1 MGAVLWTGAVVYG
14 QRDGGRAPAGAPSS
28 APSASSDQ
36 RALID
41 RYCVTCHNERLKAR
55 NATPIALDT
64 LDVANVPAHAEE
76 WEKVIAKLRAGLM
89 PPAGMPRP
97 DKPVLDGLSAWL
109 ETQIDRAAA
118 ANPNPGRTEA
128 LHRLNR
134 AEYQNAVRD
143 LLHVDVDVASLLPA
157 DDVSSG
163 FDNVASTLTVSPTL
177 MDRYMSV
184 AQKISRMAIGI
195 PATTANV
202 DFFRV
207 ADDLAQDHQLPGLPF
222 GTRGGTRIR
231 YTFPVDGEYVIKVR
245 LARDLNEQMPVYPDV
260 QQLEVSLDG
269 RRAQLF
275 TLPGA
280 TRPAGRG
287 QGAPAAEAAVQTRR
301 PGPGGGQAPEGQ
313 RLQGN
318 AREERNRADQ
328 NWDVRVT
335 VTAGAHDVVAT

>member
-1 MGAVLWTGAVVYG
+1 
-14 QRDGGRAPAGAPSS
+14 
-28 APSASSDQ
+28 
-36 RALID
+36 
-41 RYCVTCHNERLKAR
+41 
-55 NATPIALDT
+55 
-64 LDVANVPAHAEE
+64 
-76 WEKVIAKLRAGLM
+76 
-89 PPAGMPRP
+89 
-97 DKPVLDGLSAWL
+97 
-109 ETQIDRAAA
+109 
-118 ANPNPGRTEA
+118 
-128 LHRLNR
+128 
-134 AEYQNAVRD
+134 
-143 LLHVDVDVASLLPA
+143 
-157 DDVSSG
+157 
-163 FDNVASTLTVSPTL
+163 
-177 MDRYMSV
+177 MSV

-245 LARDLNEQMPVYPDV
+245 LARDLNEQMPVYPDA

-275 TLPGA
+275 TLPVRHAPPGA
-280 TRPAGRG
+280 VRARPRLK
-287 QGAPAAEAAVQTRR
+287 PPCRRDVQVRVR
-301 PGPGGGQAPEGQ
+301 GQAPEGQ

-335 VTAGAHDVVAT
+335 VTAGAHDVVATFLNQTARAR

>member
-1 MGAVLWTGAVVYG
+1 M
-14 QRDGGRAPAGAPSS
+14 
-28 APSASSDQ
+28 
-36 RALID
+36 
-41 RYCVTCHNERLKAR
+41 
-55 NATPIALDT
+55 
-64 LDVANVPAHAEE
+64 
-76 WEKVIAKLRAGLM
+76 
-89 PPAGMPRP
+89 
-97 DKPVLDGLSAWL
+97 
-109 ETQIDRAAA
+109 
-118 ANPNPGRTEA
+118 
-128 LHRLNR
+128 
-134 AEYQNAVRD
+134 
-143 LLHVDVDVASLLPA
+143 
-157 DDVSSG
+157 
-163 FDNVASTLTVSPTL
+163 SPT
-177 MDRYMSV
+177 
-184 AQKISRMAIGI
+184 I
-195 PATTANV
+195 
-202 DFFRV
+202 F
-207 ADDLAQDHQLPGLPF
+207 AQDHQLPGLPF

-335 VTAGAHDVVAT
+335 VTAGAHDVVATFLNQTAALDETPRLPFLRPFPAGNNVPETRLGASLRSVEISGPHGTAATGDSASRRRIFVCRPGASEDGADRAATRSCGRSRGVRIVAR